1 MKKEIVSVMMA
12 ACLFASLATGCGTA
26 NESETS
32 SKSGSE
38 AAGAVSK
45 SGETTTDGERADLV
59 LGATTGFFGAEVWTL
74 RITGMAGSC
83 PSMESAKICTVWMK
97 ILSRSMDRR
106 IGRDTG

>member
-38 AAGAVSK
+38 AASVTSASEEAAGAVSK
-45 SGETTTDGERADLV
+45 S
-59 LGATTGFFGAEVWTL
+59 
-74 RITGMAGSC
+74 
-83 PSMESAKICTVWMK
+83 
-97 ILSRSMDRR
+97 
-106 IGRDTG
+106 

>member
-38 AAGAVSK
+38 AASVTSASEEAAGAVQSPGK
-45 SGETTTDGERADLV
+45 RLQMEKEQISFLELLPVSLV
-59 LGATTGFFGAEVWTL
+59 QKVWTL

-97 ILSRSMDRR
+97 Y
-106 IGRDTG
+106 

>member
-38 AAGAVSK
+38 AASVTSASEEAAGAVSK
-45 SGETTTDGERADLV
+45 SGDNVAEPSPLVRRAALR
-59 LGATTGFFGAEVWTL
+59 TGRHQHVHQ
-74 RITGMAGSC
+74 
-83 PSMESAKICTVWMK
+83 V
-97 ILSRSMDRR
+97 
-106 IGRDTG
+106 

>member
-38 AAGAVSK
+38 AASLTSAYEEAAGAV
-45 SGETTTDGERADLV
+45 
-59 LGATTGFFGAEVWTL
+59 
-74 RITGMAGSC
+74 
-83 PSMESAKICTVWMK
+83 
-97 ILSRSMDRR
+97 
-106 IGRDTG
+106 

>member
-38 AAGAVSK
+38 AASVTSASEEAAGAVSK
-45 SGETTTDGERADLV
+45 SGETTTDGHDPAIPVIRNV
-59 LGATTGFFGAEVWTL
+59 QTF
-74 RITGMAGSC
+74 
-83 PSMESAKICTVWMK
+83 CTK
-97 ILSRSMDRR
+97 ET
-106 IGRDTG
+106 GRDTG